1 MAADAG
7 GTGLNTALL
16 DRVAVRVAGRLS
28 STRESRHPGL
38 GLRLQQARIPSPPVA
53 YLAGTYVVTAAAFA
67 VAALPFL
74 VYLLGTG
81 GGANAAVAVPLAVV
95 PTLAASAVYAWRLLR
110 PDMVAS
116 ARRSSIEENLPH
128 AMHHM
133 AALAGAGV
141 LPARIFAS
149 IGREPVYGHLAR
161 EADLIDRDVTLLSRD
176 LIRALRDAAT
186 RSPSP
191 RWSEFLLGSVNTI
204 TSGGALKQYIL
215 AKSSQFEQ
223 EARRQQRAYLEG
235 IGVMAES
242 YVVVAAAAPLF
253 LLIVLSVMSLI
264 SPRVD
269 DPSTMLNVL
278 VFLAMPVLHG
288 AFTWILR
295 NTTSS

>member
-1 MAADAG
+1 VAADVG
-7 GTGLNTALL
+7 GADLSAAFI
-16 DRVAVRVAGRLS
+16 DRFGARVAGPLAGSRQ
-28 STRESRHPGL
+28 SRHPGL
-38 GLRLQQARIPSPPVA
+38 GLRLHQARIASPPAA
-53 YLAGTYVVTAAAFA
+53 YLAGTYVLTAAAF
-67 VAALPFL
+67 VLAALPFA
-74 VYLLGTG
+74 VYVLATG
-81 GGANAAVAVPLAVV
+81 GGASAGVAVPLGVI

-110 PDMVAS
+110 PDMIAA
-116 ARRSSIEENLPH
+116 ARRSDIEENLPH

-149 IGREPVYGHLAR
+149 IGQQPVYGQLAR
-161 EADLIDRDVTLLSRD
+161 EADLIDRDVTLMSRD
-176 LIRALRDAAT
+176 LVRALRDAAT

-191 RWSEFLLGSVNTI
+191 QWGEFLMGSVNTI

-215 AKSSQFEQ
+215 AKSTQFEH
-223 EARRQQRAYLEG
+223 EARRQQRAHLDG

-264 SPRVD
+264 SSRVD

-288 AFTWILR
+288 TFTWILR
-295 NTTSS
+295 STTPT